1 MRPAACITILIAS
14 MGSEA
19 AATSGEE
26 RSYTVTVCSDVPAGM
41 TFAIARALTATMFA
55 RIRIAVHW
63 HDSRDCP
70 LDAIRVS
77 LLLGPQGSRMPG
89 VLGYALPYDGTHIVV
104 FWDRIQAGQREGK
117 GAAVLAHVLAHEIAH
132 ILQGC
137 SRHSVS
143 GLMKARWNADDFTA
157 ISRNELRFAPEDI
170 ELIYLGVG
178 RRELTRS
185 PL

>member
-1 MRPAACITILIAS
+1 
-14 MGSEA
+14 
-19 AATSGEE
+19 
-26 RSYTVTVCSDVPAGM
+26 
-41 TFAIARALTATMFA
+41 
-55 RIRIAVHW
+55 
-63 HDSRDCP
+63 
-70 LDAIRVS
+70 
-77 LLLGPQGSRMPG
+77 
-89 VLGYALPYDGTHIVV
+89 
-104 FWDRIQAGQREGK
+104 
-117 GAAVLAHVLAHEIAH
+117 VLAHVLAHEIAH

>member
-1 MRPAACITILIAS
+1 